1 MILVKHLRIN
11 MEKNF
16 LKIAGN
22 IHLSYY
28 IEAADILGLKYEILV
43 HGLMAKFS
51 IENKHW
57 YIINTVTPLV
67 PTPSTTICK
76 RKNLTHLV
84 LEKHGIA
91 TPKQEILTCEIDAIK
106 FFNNHKDI
114 VIKPTQ
120 QLGGKGV
127 SILPQNEQQVLNAF
141 KNAFETSHAPPDS
154 KKVIG
159 EEFIHGE
166 NYRFLTLGEKVI
178 GIVRRKAAHVVGDG
192 QSTIRELIE
201 KENERRKK
209 NIMLPIVIDNE
220 VTLKLQREDM
230 NLDFIPQ
237 KDQEVILRYNCNL
250 TTGGTTE
257 ECANQVH
264 DYYKQL
270 AIKAVKAVG
279 SEFGG
284 VDIIAKDITKPEKCA
299 VNEINYN
306 PGLRL
311 HYKVDK
317 GEQVKVAVPIMEY
330 IRDKYLNS

>member
-1 MILVKHLRIN
+1 MAERKT
-11 MEKNF
+11 EKNY
-16 LKIAGN
+16 LKEAGN

-28 IEAADILGLKYEILV
+28 IEAADILGIDYKILV
-43 HGLMAKFS
+43 NGLMAKFS
-51 IENKHW
+51 VGNKHW

-76 RKNLTHLV
+76 RKNLTHIV
-84 LEKHGIA
+84 LEEHGV
-91 TPKQEILTCEIDAIK
+91 TVPKQEILTCEIDAIK
-106 FFNNHKDI
+106 FYNNYKDI

-127 SILPQNEQQVLNAF
+127 SILPQSEEQVLAAY
-141 KNAFETSHAPPDS
+141 KNAFEISHAPSDD

-166 NYRFLTLGEKVI
+166 NYRFLVVGDEVV
-178 GIVRRKAAHVVGDG
+178 GIVRRKAAHVRGDG
-192 QSTIRELIE
+192 KNSVRKLIE
-201 KENERRKK
+201 EENKKRKK
-209 NIMLPIVIDNE
+209 NIMMPIVIDNE
-220 VTLKLQREDM
+220 VIIKLQRENMD
-230 NLDFIPQ
+230 LESVPEE
-237 KDQEVILRYNCNL
+237 DQEVILRYNCNL

-257 ECANQVH
+257 ECAKEVH
-264 DYYKQL
+264 DFYKQL

-284 VDIIAKDITKPEKCA
+284 VDIIAKDITKPERCA

-311 HYKVDK
+311 HYKVDR
-317 GEQVKVAVPIMEY
+317 GEQVKVAIPIMEY
-330 IRDKYLNS
+330 IRDKYLNSKK

>member
-1 MILVKHLRIN
+1 MS
-11 MEKNF
+11 EKNY
-16 LKIAGN
+16 LKEAGN

-28 IEAADILGLKYEILV
+28 VEAADKLGIEYKIIV
-43 HGLMAKFS
+43 HGMMAEFS
-51 IENKHW
+51 VGSKHW
-57 YIINTVTPLV
+57 YIITAINPLV
-67 PTPSTTICK
+67 PAPSTTICK

-84 LEKHGIA
+84 LEKHGVT

-120 QLGGKGV
+120 QLGGAGV
-127 SILPQNEQQVLNAF
+127 SILPQNEEQVLSAF
-141 KNAFETSHAPPDS
+141 KNAFEVSQAPSDD

-166 NYRFLTLGEKVI
+166 NYRFLVVGEKVV
-178 GIVRRKAAHVVGDG
+178 GIVRRKAAHVKGDG
-192 QSTIRELIE
+192 ESPIRKLVEE
-201 KENERRKK
+201 ENTKRKENV
-209 NIMLPIVIDNE
+209 MLPILIDNE
-220 VTLKLQREDM
+220 VTIKLQRANM
-230 NLDFIPQ
+230 NLESIPE

-257 ECANQVH
+257 ECAGEVH
-264 DYYKQL
+264 DFYKQL

-284 VDIIAKDITKPEKCA
+284 VDIIAKDITKPDKCA

-317 GEQVKVAVPIMEY
+317 GEKVEVAIPIMEY
-330 IRDKYLNS
+330 IRDKYLNSKE